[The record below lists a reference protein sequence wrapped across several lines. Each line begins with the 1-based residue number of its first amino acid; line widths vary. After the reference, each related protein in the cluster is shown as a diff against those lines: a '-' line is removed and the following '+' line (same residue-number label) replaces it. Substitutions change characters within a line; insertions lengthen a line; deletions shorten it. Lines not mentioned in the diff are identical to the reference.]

1 MLDFLIHLFAQAQQW
16 LFETAVQPVMFHLG
30 MGALLEDGF
39 EGTGW
44 LLMGLLQMAVLVC
57 VFVPLQRAL
66 PVEPITDKATIRT
79 DILYTVIHRLGL
91 FRVGL
96 FLTVE
101 PLFDMAFGTLRQQ
114 GISGIHLDQLLGISG
129 NALLSFAAYV
139 VVLDLIGYWIHRGQH
154 QFNWWWQLHSLHH
167 AQRQMT
173 VWSDNRNH
181 LLDSLLVDSLMV
193 LAAQAIGVAP
203 GQFIAIVALT
213 RLSESFQHGN
223 LKIWFGAVGERLWV
237 SPRFHRLHHAIGI
250 GHESPSKVS
259 AAHEVASVGAT
270 KSAAGPPQGAKA
282 PTGGSAAHEVA
293 SVGAKTTLGGHNFG
307 ILLPWWDSLFGTANY
322 EKRFDATGVRD
333 QVEQGRD
340 YGRGFWSQQ
349 WLGIKRL
356 AGRA

>member
-1 MLDFLIHLFAQAQQW
+1 LLDALIDLFAQVQQW
-16 LFETAVQPVMFHLG
+16 LYEATVQPLMFNVGLG
-30 MGALLEDGF
+30 AVLEDGF

-44 LLMGLLQMAVLVC
+44 LLVGLLQIAVIVGVML
-57 VFVPLQRAL
+57 PLQRL
-66 PVEPITDKATIRT
+66 YPVEPITDKATVRT
-79 DILYTVIHRLGL
+79 DMVYTVLHRLGL
-91 FRVGL
+91 FRL
-96 FLTVE
+96 ALYLCVE
-101 PLFDMAFGTLRQQ
+101 PLLDKAFGALRQQ
-114 GISGIHLDQLLGISG
+114 GIGGFHLDQFLGISG

-154 QFNWWWQLHSLHH
+154 QFEWWWKLHSLHH

-181 LLDSLLVDSLMV
+181 LLDSLLVDTLMV

-203 GQFIAIVALT
+203 GQFVAVVALT

-223 LKIWFGAVGERLWV
+223 FKIWFGSVGERLWV

-250 GHESPSKVS
+250 GHETTSTPRATRRSAGPPQARRAPSGGS
-259 AAHEVASVGAT
+259 AAHAVASVGAI
-270 KSAAGPPQGAKA
+270 
-282 PTGGSAAHEVA
+282 
-293 SVGAKTTLGGHNFG
+293 TLGGHNFG
-307 ILLPWWDSLFGTANY
+307 VLLPWWDSLFGTANY

-340 YGRGFWSQQ
+340 YGRGFWQQQ
-349 WLGIKRL
+349 WLGLKRL